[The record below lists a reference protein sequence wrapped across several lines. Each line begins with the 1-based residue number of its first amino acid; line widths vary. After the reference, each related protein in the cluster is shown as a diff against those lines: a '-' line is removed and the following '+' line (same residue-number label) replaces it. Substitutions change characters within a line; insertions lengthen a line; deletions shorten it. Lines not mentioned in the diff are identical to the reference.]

1 MARTDHMP
9 PLYRNLLLLLLVVL
23 SLAFWNS
30 ILLTPI
36 KLFVV
41 LLHELSHALA
51 AIVTGGSV
59 EYIEIDARIGGL
71 AVTRGGWTWLV
82 VSSGYLGSM
91 LLGSGIL
98 LASVRTRGARMLSAG
113 IGVVVLTI
121 TAVFVRNGFGLLFGA
136 LFGAAMLAAA
146 RFLPSPWLPMLMQYL
161 GTISCLYALVDVQE
175 DLLTFE
181 HRMTDAS
188 IMASHT
194 GIPALV
200 WGVLWSILALLVLLL
215 TLRIV
220 WRASA
225 VPITPERGG
234 NV

>member
-51 AIVTGGSV
+51 AMVTGGSV
-59 EYIEIDARIGGL
+59 EHIEIDPRIGGL

-82 VSSGYLGSM
+82 VSSGYIGSM
-91 LLGSGIL
+91 VLGSGIL
-98 LASVRTRGARMLSAG
+98 LASVRARSARVLSAG
-113 IGVVVLTI
+113 IGVAVLAI

-136 LFGAAMLAAA
+136 LFGVGMLAAA
-146 RFLPSPWLPMLMQYL
+146 RFLRPPWLPLLMQYL

-181 HRMTDAS
+181 NRVTDAS

-215 TLRIV
+215 TLRSV

-225 VPITPERGG
+225 ASATHDHRG